1 MSVTQTATVVDTY
14 ELTPRVKGFRLRVP
28 GAEFAYEPGQHTT
41 IHFEAGGGEVVRP
54 YTPTNLP
61 GTDQLTLAIKRYDDG
76 LASSYMHTRDPG
88 DEVTIGPIDGDLTL
102 ADPDRDVAFLGTG
115 TGITPLL
122 AMARQYLREGTGN
135 AHFVFGEKTEES
147 IIHHATLN
155 EFAASDSAFDVTF
168 SLSDPEWDWT
178 GRIGYVQEHLEEL
191 FDDFESRDFYVCGV
205 PQMVV
210 DTKQTLRGLGAP
222 DERIHSEGWEGSV
235 VSDD

>member
-1 MSVTQTATVVDTY
+1 MTQTATVVDTY

-28 GAEFAYEPGQHTT
+28 GETFEYEAGQHTT
-41 IHFEAGGGEVVRP
+41 VHFEAGSGEVVRP

-61 GTDQLTLAIKRYDDG
+61 GTDELTLAIKRYEDG

-88 DEVTIGPIDGDLTL
+88 DRITIGPIDGDLTL
-102 ADPDRDVAFLGTG
+102 ADPDRDVAFVGTG

-122 AMARQYLREGTGN
+122 AMARQYVAEGTGD
-135 AHFVFGEKTEES
+135 AHFLFGEKSEES
-147 IIHHATLN
+147 IIHRGTLN
-155 EFAASDSAFDVTF
+155 ELAAADSEFEVTF
-168 SLSDPEWDWT
+168 SLSDPGWQWT
-178 GRIGYVQEHLEEL
+178 GRAGYVQAHLEEL

-210 DTKQTLRGLGAP
+210 DTKARLRELGAP
-222 DERIHSEGWEGSV
+222 EERIHSEGWEDGV